1 MPSSVDCSRSRWQF
15 FGSPERHLSLFI
27 KPPSSRF
34 RKLDTLHFQQWSITP
49 VYKSLAGEG
58 NVEVWWLRA
67 RCGDAHQVSRVE
79 VFLMIGFLDTTEEY
93 EKADVDEFFGL
104 FLESY
109 D

>member
-1 MPSSVDCSRSRWQF
+1 
-15 FGSPERHLSLFI
+15 
-27 KPPSSRF
+27 
-34 RKLDTLHFQQWSITP
+34 
-49 VYKSLAGEG
+49 LAGEG

-93 EKADVDEFFGL
+93 EKADIDEFFGL